1 MNTLSDSLLSKDVK
15 LQLKASDHHD
25 ALEEILSPLR
35 SDTRIRD
42 WDELRLALLANS
54 LNETFREVPGA
65 IFLHHCRTESVSEL
79 VLAAGLSTFGIIMPG
94 REERVYLIFVAAIP
108 EALNN
113 EYLRI
118 LGAISRVCSAPETM
132 QKLQS
137 LESTSEFLTFLE
149 RGCRA

>member
-1 MNTLSDSLLSKDVK
+1 MNTLSNSLLSKDVR

-35 SDTRIRD
+35 SDARVRD
-42 WDELRLALLANS
+42 WEALRLALLAHS

-65 IFLHHCRTESVSEL
+65 MFLHHCRTESVSDL
-79 VLAAGLSTFGIIMPG
+79 VLAAGRSTPGILMPG
-94 REERVYLIFVAAIP
+94 REERVHLIFVAAIP

-132 QKLQS
+132 QNL
-137 LESTSEFLTFLE
+137 LDFENTEEFLTFLE
-149 RGCRA
+149 RGCRS

>member
-79 VLAAGLSTFGIIMPG
+79 VLAAGLSTSGIIMPG

>member
-35 SDTRIRD
+35 SDARVRD

-79 VLAAGLSTFGIIMPG
+79 VLAAGLSASGIIMPG

-137 LESTSEFLTFLE
+137 FESIPEFLTFLE

>member
-35 SDTRIRD
+35 SDRRVRD

-79 VLAAGLSTFGIIMPG
+79 VLAAGLSTSGIIMPG

-132 QKLQS
+132 QKLQNF
-137 LESTSEFLTFLE
+137 ESTSEFLTFLE

>member
-15 LQLKASDHHD
+15 LQLKSSDHHD

-79 VLAAGLSTFGIIMPG
+79 VLAAGLSTSGIIMPG